1 MSGFIKE
8 DIAPRLGHLFQ
19 GAGFWKEV
27 PMASSL

>member
-1 MSGFIKE
+1 MMSAFIKE

-27 PMASSL
+27 SYGF